1 MSYEGSLYWSSYDST
16 KENIEYEFR
25 MKIYS
30 LIEEEI
36 KAAVASGRS
45 DSYVDGM
52 EYIKTLVLGTQG
64 KKEDTVSQPTLL

>member
-1 MSYEGSLYWSSYDST
+1 MLYESSSYWSDYGLV

-30 LIEEEI
+30 LIEEEMA
-36 KAAVASGRS
+36 KAVASGRS

-52 EYIKTLVLGTQG
+52 EYIKTLVLDTQE

>member
-1 MSYEGSLYWSSYDST
+1 MSYESSSYWTDYGLL

-30 LIEEEI
+30 LIGEEI
-36 KAAVASGRS
+36 TKAVASGLPEN
-45 DSYVDGM
+45 YVDGM
-52 EYIKTLVLGTQG
+52 NYIKTLVLDTQE

>member
-1 MSYEGSLYWSSYDST
+1 MSYESSSYWSDYGLV

-30 LIEEEI
+30 LIEEEMT
-36 KAAVASGRS
+36 KEVASGRS

-52 EYIKTLVLGTQG
+52 EYIKTLVLDTQG
-64 KKEDTVSQPTLL
+64 KKEDTVQQPTLL

>member
-1 MSYEGSLYWSSYDST
+1 MSYESSSYWSDYGLV

-30 LIEEEI
+30 LIEEEMA
-36 KAAVASGRS
+36 KAVASGRS

-52 EYIKTLVLGTQG
+52 EYIKTLVLDTQG
-64 KKEDTVSQPTLL
+64 KKEDTVQEPTLL

>member
-1 MSYEGSLYWSSYDST
+1 
-16 KENIEYEFR
+16 

-36 KAAVASGRS
+36 KAAVASGLLE
-45 DSYVDGM
+45 SYVDGM
-52 EYIKTLVLGTQG
+52 EYIKTLVLDTQG

>member
-1 MSYEGSLYWSSYDST
+1 MSYESTSYWSDYGLL

-36 KAAVASGRS
+36 TKAVASGLS
-45 DSYVDGM
+45 ENYVGGM
-52 EYIKTLVLGTQG
+52 NYIKTLVLDTQE

>member
-1 MSYEGSLYWSSYDST
+1 MSYEGSLYWSNYDSV
-16 KENIEYEFR
+16 KEIIEYEFR

-36 KAAVASGRS
+36 AKAVASGLPE
-45 DSYVDGM
+45 SYVDGM
-52 EYIKTLVLGTQG
+52 DYIKTLVLDTRG

>member
-1 MSYEGSLYWSSYDST
+1 MSYEGSLYWSNYDSV

-36 KAAVASGRS
+36 TKAVASGLS
-45 DSYVDGM
+45 ENYVSGM
-52 EYIKTLVLGTQG
+52 YHIKTLLLDTQE